1 MINIKETEAQKIWV
15 TSDPHLGHNPNW
27 VSNPAPWQSRGFK
40 DVKEHDD
47 MWIELTNELVRPNDY
62 LLMLGDFCLNTSVA
76 QFNAYLDRIQC
87 RNILSLWGNHNNPH
101 EKAIYRAA
109 MGNKFVGPF
118 PVETYPLQYKN
129 MLYMGYYL
137 EAVLNGQYTVLQH
150 YPLYVWSEM
159 AHGAWMLCGHSH
171 NGCEL
176 SRAET
181 TTGKILDVGWD
192 GHGKPWSL
200 EEIRAVMDKK
210 QIVAVDH
217 HHPDKTQIPN
227 PQTKL

>member
-1 MINIKETEAQKIWV
+1 
-15 TSDPHLGHNPNW
+15 
-27 VSNPAPWQSRGFK
+27 
-40 DVKEHDD
+40 
-47 MWIELTNELVRPNDY
+47 MWIDMTNELVGPNDY
-62 LLMLGDFCLNTSVA
+62 LFMLGDFCLNTTIQ
-76 QFNAYLDRIQC
+76 QFDAYLDRIKC
-87 RNILSLWGNHNNPH
+87 RTIVSLWGNHNNPH
-101 EKAIYRAA
+101 EKAVYRKA

-129 MLYMGYYL
+129 MLYVGPRI
-137 EAVLNGQYTVLQH
+137 EAVINGQFMVMDH
-150 YPLYVWSEM
+150 YPLYVWNEM

-192 GHGKPWSL
+192 GHGKPWSF
-200 EEIRAVMDKK
+200 EEIREVMNKK
-210 QIVAVDH
+210 QIVAFDH
-217 HHPDKTQIPN
+217 HHPDKTEIPN